1 MPADPRVP
9 EVEKVDYVLWRPPG
23 TTRAAFAE
31 AVRGPVAE
39 ALLAAGARGL
49 QVNVADEAVADGL
62 MKLVHTDPQME
73 AVLGVWVDSAAAAR
87 RQLFDAAVAEAGWF
101 AAYLVT
107 ESEPLPDAEPPSP
120 GDRTRGYANIAF
132 LRRPPSL
139 DAATWLARW
148 QDDHTPVAIDTQ
160 STFRY
165 VQDVVVRPLTDGAP
179 GIDGIVEEC
188 FPIEALTDLHA
199 FFDAQGDDARLA
211 DHLGRMNDSV
221 ARFGANESI
230 DVVPTSEYV
239 IRRPG

>member
-1 MPADPRVP
+1 
-9 EVEKVDYVLWRPPG
+9 VEKVDYVLWRPPG

-31 AVRGPVAE
+31 GLHGPVAD

-49 QVNVADEAVADGL
+49 QVNVADEAVAAGI

-73 AVLGVWVDSAAAAR
+73 AVLGVWVDSATTAR
-87 RQLFDAAVAEAGWF
+87 RRPFDAAVAVAGWF

-107 ESEPLPDAEPPSP
+107 ESEPRPDPDPPTP
-120 GDRTRGYANIAF
+120 GERTRGFANLAF

-139 DAATWLARW
+139 DQATWLKHW

-179 GIDGIVEEC
+179 AIDGIVEEC

-199 FFDAQGDDARLA
+199 FFDARSDAGPDDARLTEN
-211 DHLGRMNDSV
+211 LGRMNDSV

-239 IRRPG
+239 VRRPG